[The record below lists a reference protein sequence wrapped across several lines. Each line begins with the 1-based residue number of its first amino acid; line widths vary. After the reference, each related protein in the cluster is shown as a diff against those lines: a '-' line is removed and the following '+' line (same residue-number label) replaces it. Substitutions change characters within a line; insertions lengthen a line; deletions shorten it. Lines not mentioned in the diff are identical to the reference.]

1 MGDFFYICGMENKI
15 TLGQL
20 LNGKS
25 FGKFINT
32 NGEHCI
38 VSRHYTG
45 NKLKFQVIF
54 SENLYSLATRPA
66 INSVSEKRIVKL
78 LTTENF
84 KLV

>member
-1 MGDFFYICGMENKI
+1 MGDFFYLCYMENNI
-15 TLGQL
+15 TLGKL
-20 LNGKS
+20 LQGKS
-25 FGKFINT
+25 FGKFVNT
-32 NGEHCI
+32 DGEHCV
-38 VSRHYTG
+38 VSRYYTG

-84 KLV
+84 KLI